1 MTDLPPAPR
10 PTAASHPPP
19 SAMALAPPVPESP
32 PPPPTAAAAR
42 PAPLGP
48 LVVPEDSTIVVDG
61 VTKSFGALVA
71 VSEVSFAIGPGVTAL
86 LGPNGAGKST
96 VLRVL
101 CGLTAPSRGSIWV
114 AGGNPRTSEEARA
127 NIGLV
132 PQQDGVFERDNLYDF
147 VHLAAVLSGVKNPKD
162 AVRRA
167 LNLVELDPKL
177 ERPIGDFSKG
187 MRQRAKIA
195 AALVHSPTVMVLDEP
210 LNGLDP
216 KQRRQMIDLF
226 HQLGEA
232 GVTVLVSSHVLDEVE
247 RFGSNVLVM
256 AKGRI
261 AAKGDFRAIRGL
273 MNDQPLRYRIEC
285 TNARRVGSVLLDR
298 ALVDG
303 CDISNSGSI
312 DITTN
317 DAAAFR
323 STIAEICRSH
333 EIRLTGLTPLDDDLE
348 SVFRYLVGP
357 S

>member
-1 MTDLPPAPR
+1 M
-10 PTAASHPPP
+10 
-19 SAMALAPPVPESP
+19 VE
-32 PPPPTAAAAR
+32 
-42 PAPLGP
+42 
-48 LVVPEDSTIVVDG
+48 G
-61 VTKSFGALVA
+61 VSKSFGALVA
-71 VSEVSFAIGPGVTAL
+71 VSEVSFTVGPGVTAL

-96 VLRVL
+96 LLRVL
-101 CGLTAPSRGSIWV
+101 CGLTPPSRGSVWV

-132 PQQDGVFERDNLYDF
+132 PQQDGVFERDSLYDF
-147 VHLAAVLSGVKNPKD
+147 VHLAAVLSGVANPPE
-162 AVRRA
+162 AVARVLA
-167 LNLVELDPKL
+167 AVELDPNL
-177 ERPIGDFSKG
+177 DRPLGAFSKG

-247 RFGSNVLVM
+247 RFGSNVLVI

-285 TNARRVGSVLLDR
+285 TNPRRVGALLLDS
-298 ALVDG
+298 AMVNG
-303 CDISNSGSI
+303 CEVSDAGTLEV
-312 DITTN
+312 TTN
-317 DAAAFR
+317 DAVAFR
-323 STIAEICRSH
+323 SNIAQICVSQ
-333 EIRLTGLTPLDDDLE
+333 EVRLTGLTPLDDDLE